1 MCNNVI
7 AGARGLG
14 GDQNGE
20 NKNIEE
26 RRLVKGDEHN
36 TVAVH

>member
-1 MCNNVI
+1 MCNNVT

-14 GDQNGE
+14 GDQNEE

-26 RRLVKGDEHN
+26 RRLVNGDEHN
-36 TVAVH
+36 IVTVN